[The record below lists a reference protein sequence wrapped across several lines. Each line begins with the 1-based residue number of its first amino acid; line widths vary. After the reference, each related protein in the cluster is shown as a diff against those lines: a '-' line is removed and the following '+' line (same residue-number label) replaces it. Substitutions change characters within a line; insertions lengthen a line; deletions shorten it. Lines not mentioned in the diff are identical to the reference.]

1 MAAIRAA
8 ATAIATT
15 PAITTPAAI
24 ATAPAPPAITAAPAA
39 TRPHPPVID
48 QTAPFW
54 TKRRLRPRRHPQQ
67 VRPGRQRRWHSGPL
81 PALVF
86 RLIHMKPFGECGA
99 GTAILGDNGIW
110 LGGPDEGF
118 GVLVSM
124 FDPVCD
130 SGLEVWHAGE
140 GASAD
145 ALSRDLGKQ
154 PFDEIEPGRGSR
166 CEVQGEARV
175 ALEPALDWGR
185 LVSGV

>member
-1 MAAIRAA
+1 
-8 ATAIATT
+8 
-15 PAITTPAAI
+15 
-24 ATAPAPPAITAAPAA
+24 
-39 TRPHPPVID
+39 
-48 QTAPFW
+48 
-54 TKRRLRPRRHPQQ
+54 
-67 VRPGRQRRWHSGPL
+67 
-81 PALVF
+81 
-86 RLIHMKPFGECGA
+86 MKPFGECGA

-185 LVSGV
+185 LVSGVVVDDQVQIEIRRRLPVDVRPCVARGVRRAGWAVLHQCI